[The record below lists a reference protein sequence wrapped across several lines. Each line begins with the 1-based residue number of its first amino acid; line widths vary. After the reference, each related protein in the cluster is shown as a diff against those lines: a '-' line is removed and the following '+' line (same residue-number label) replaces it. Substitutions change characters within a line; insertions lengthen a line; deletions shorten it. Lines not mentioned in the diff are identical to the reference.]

1 MMMLKTCLEILIGF
15 GRATLLGFGGG
26 PSTVPLY
33 EHEAVEV
40 FRWVSK
46 EEFGSALAFGNALPG
61 PIATKLTMY
70 IGYKAA
76 GWLGALSALIAVTL
90 PVGVAM
96 ILMAGLLTRFKDSPY
111 LKGMVAGIRPVVFVM
126 LATLAFDFAG
136 YAFQPQGR
144 APFHWVPFGI
154 AAFFFISTYYLKFS
168 PIWGVVAALLVG
180 GLFLR

>member
-1 MMMLKTCLEILIGF
+1 MLKTLLEIFIGL

-26 PSTVPLY
+26 PSIVPLY

-40 FRWVSK
+40 FHWVTK

-76 GWLGALSALIAVTL
+76 GVAGALAALFAVTL
-90 PVGVAM
+90 PVGLLM
-96 ILMAGLLTRFKDSPY
+96 IGLAGLLFRFRESPY
-111 LKGMVAGIRPVVFVM
+111 LKGMIAGIRPVVFVM
-126 LATLAFDFAG
+126 LAMLAMDFAG
-136 YAFQPQGR
+136 YAFQPKGQ
-144 APFHWVPFGI
+144 APFNWLPFGI
-154 AAFFFISTYYLKFS
+154 AAAFFISVYYLKLS
-168 PIWGVVAALLVG
+168 PIWGVAASLLLG